1 MKQKKQSATKILCEK
16 MDTDD
21 LFKLTAVLTQYYFI
35 SLLHC
40 FNPFS
45 PVILIVS
52 ECPLLKSFFFCC
64 IANVIIKCG
73 YLTIIPRA
81 FGLMSY

>member
-1 MKQKKQSATKILCEK
+1 MKQKKQSATKILFEK

-40 FNPFS
+40 FSPFS

-52 ECPLLKSFFFCC
+52 ECPLLNFFVVVVLQMWLS
-64 IANVIIKCG
+64 NVI
-73 YLTIIPRA
+73 T
-81 FGLMSY
+81 